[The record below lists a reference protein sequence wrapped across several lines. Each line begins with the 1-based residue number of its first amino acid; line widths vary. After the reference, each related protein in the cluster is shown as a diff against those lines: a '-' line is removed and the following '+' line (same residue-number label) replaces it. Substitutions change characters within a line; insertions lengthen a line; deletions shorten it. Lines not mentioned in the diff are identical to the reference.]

1 MFYECVYCIYII
13 YIGESGMFY
22 KYDLGTYDYKMML
35 FKIVNLL
42 RFSTFYIFKIIMIVK
57 TINLTGH

>member
-13 YIGESGMFY
+13 YIGVSSMFY